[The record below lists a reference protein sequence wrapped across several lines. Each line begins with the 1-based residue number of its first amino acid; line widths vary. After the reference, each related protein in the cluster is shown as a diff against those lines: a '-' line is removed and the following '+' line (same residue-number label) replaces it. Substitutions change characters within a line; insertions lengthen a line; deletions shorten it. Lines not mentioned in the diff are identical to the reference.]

1 MTPAVAYAVWALLAW
16 FATLLVAA
24 RHRSRKAWHPVA
36 LAALCL
42 ASTVAFAFVNW
53 GRATPFGDF
62 NKAYYPAG
70 LFAITDPSRLYEC
83 SVNNLCFV
91 NMPIVALLFSPL
103 AALPLETAQLI
114 FTLAGVIAVVVTVW
128 ALVRTLRL
136 SSAAAYGLIAM
147 VALNGPLLYSARLGN
162 VTHVMLPVLLAGI
175 LFLTRGHERSGG
187 ILLAMVALLKP
198 PFLLFG
204 VYLIARAR
212 WRAALFYGL
221 TIGITIVLSLAVF
234 GADLHAEWLRGL
246 GAFSRRPV
254 GAYNAQSVASAL
266 ARVIYPYNLINWEP
280 LVVTGWFDVVRQI
293 AVLALVGLTAVVLLR
308 TGMPR
313 TESARWHELNIVLV
327 LTLLAAPITWTHYYS
342 FCLIPLS
349 GYVPTFVRAAPVE
362 RLRYATLLALLSA
375 PVVLVLP
382 AQAIVR
388 ALHERVIVSHYVWGG
403 VALLAAI
410 VVSRIHG
417 FEVLVARRKES
428 KKNDGDRTKS
438 RSVPK
443 SPARY
448 GMVNR

>member
-16 FATLLVAA
+16 LATRLVAA
-24 RHRSRKAWHPVA
+24 RHRGRKPWHPVA

-42 ASTVAFAFVNW
+42 ASAVAFAFVNW
-53 GRATPFGDF
+53 GRATLFGDF

-103 AALPLETAQLI
+103 AALPLQAAQLV
-114 FTLAGVIAVVVTVW
+114 FTLAGVLAVVVTVW

-175 LFLTRGHERSGG
+175 LCLTRGHERCGG
-187 ILLAMVALLKP
+187 ILLALVALLKP
-198 PFLLFG
+198 PLLLFG
-204 VYLIARAR
+204 IYLIFRAR
-212 WRAALFYGL
+212 WRAALFYSL
-221 TIGITIVLSLAVF
+221 TIGITIVLSLALF
-234 GADLHAEWLRGL
+234 GADLHAEWLRDL

-266 ARVIYPYNLINWEP
+266 ARVIHPYNLINWEP
-280 LVVTGWFDVVRQI
+280 LEVSRWFDVVRQI
-293 AVLALVGLTAVVLLR
+293 AVLALVGLTSVVLLL
-308 TGMPR
+308 TGRPQ

-327 LTLLAAPITWTHYYS
+327 LTLLSAPITWTHYYA

-349 GYVPTFVRAAPVE
+349 GYLSRYVRAAPVE
-362 RLRYATLLALLSA
+362 RLRYLTFLALLSA

-410 VVSRIHG
+410 VVSRIRG
-417 FEVLVARRKES
+417 FELWAIEPSMTRLPDYPITRL
-428 KKNDGDRTKS
+428 
-438 RSVPK
+438 RSPVEWLSSEK
-443 SPARY
+443 
-448 GMVNR
+448 